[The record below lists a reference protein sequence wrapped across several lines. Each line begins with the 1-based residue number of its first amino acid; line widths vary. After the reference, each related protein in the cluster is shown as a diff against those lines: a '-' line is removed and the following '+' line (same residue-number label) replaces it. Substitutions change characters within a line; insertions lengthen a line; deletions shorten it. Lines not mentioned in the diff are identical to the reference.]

1 MKMKIALLL
10 LLPFAIIAIGAMAPT
25 KPESKEVCVNQP
37 PELAGQNI
45 GFELIDLLHRQA
57 WVTTDWTIEDYSN
70 FSPGLASPGWIKN
83 KPRVGFATKT
93 SVLRSPSCDEDGQFT
108 YQTQFGRTFFHIAD
122 ISQIVPTYGD
132 NRKVKAAIVTKYHRL
147 QFDQGQVI
155 SVLLSP
161 AGEAF
166 IRVNRPVE
174 VTSLDPELP
183 QDWTI
188 QEFVL
193 SGIWQADLFGK
204 VQVLRLE
211 NGTSYQGPVRLPKD
225 NSA

>member
-1 MKMKIALLL
+1 MKMKIALFL
-10 LLPFAIIAIGAMAPT
+10 LLPFAIISLGALAAI
-25 KPESKEVCVNQP
+25 KPESKEACVNQP

-45 GFELIDLLHRQA
+45 GFELIDVLRRQA
-57 WVTTDWTIEDYSN
+57 WITTDWTLEDYSD
-70 FSPGLASPGWIKN
+70 FSPSLGSHGLIKN
-83 KPRVGFATKT
+83 EPRVGFATNT

-108 YQTQFGRTFFHIAD
+108 YQTRFGRTFFHIAD
-122 ISQIVPTYGD
+122 ISQIGPAYGE
-132 NRKVKAAIVTKYHRL
+132 NRKIKAATVTKYHRL
-147 QFDQGQVI
+147 QFDPGQII

-174 VTSLDPELP
+174 VTSIDPELP

-193 SGIWQADLFGK
+193 SGSWQADLFGK

-211 NGTSYQGPVRLPKD
+211 DGTSYQGPVRLPKGD
-225 NSA
+225 SA